1 MKFGLTLGALL
12 LASLLVAGT
21 LPVAAQD
28 ASGEPDLPT
37 VVTSS
42 GDFQLGSAD
51 LQSLADL
58 TSSVNVVLGMR
69 PVPASLRLMLEL
81 GASVIL
87 PLLPLV
93 FLKYPVDQV
102 AARLFRMLTGL

>member
-1 MKFGLTLGALL
+1 MGM
-12 LASLLVAGT
+12 ASRYVNAFDSKWIRDEQ
-21 LPVAAQD
+21 V
-28 ASGEPDLPT
+28 
-37 VVTSS
+37 SS